1 MHFSKTKLNITGEG
15 QIWPEQDCQAYAKNI
30 YRALSLSFS
39 VRIISLSLSH
49 WLFLSLSIFLFLS
62 LSLFQRYWTYSY
74 RRDSVEYSSE
84 VAQSGEHRVYIISSL
99 PLLIK
104 QIYRSFDY
112 KKTFDLQTLKAAVAL
127 WIIVPQSRVWGHYM
141 SPPPQIVLEIFLD
154 GTSDHVGHTWRK
166 KSLFEYKNT
175 ICHCPRSNQMS

>member
-1 MHFSKTKLNITGEG
+1 MTWAGLPSLCKKYLPSSLPFFLCAH
-15 QIWPEQDCQAYAKNI
+15 Y
-30 YRALSLSFS
+30 LSLSLSLIISFS
-39 VRIISLSLSH
+39 VYISLSLS
-49 WLFLSLSIFLFLS
+49 LYFKDIELIPIDVIPLSTAPK
-62 LSLFQRYWTYSY
+62 W
-74 RRDSVEYSSE
+74 
-84 VAQSGEHRVYIISSL
+84 HRAVNTESTLYHHC
-99 PLLIK
+99 LIK